1 MTVHLRHAA
10 HRIHRAAWMIDSGA
24 TALHCGRVLAL
35 TRGETG
41 KIRKLFF
48 SDSMA
53 FEDKARV
60 LSRNLSATGRQQAI
74 RTERFG
80 AEIEKLG
87 EMARRLRTKLEDCYV
102 KIKRY
107 TVSVAAEEK
116 KNPEFRKRTRRS
128 RKVRRTKIAGR

>member
-1 MTVHLRHAA
+1 
-10 HRIHRAAWMIDSGA
+10 MIDSGVSS
-24 TALHCGRVLAL
+24 LHCGRVLAL
-35 TRGETG
+35 TRGNTG

-53 FEDKARV
+53 FEDKATALR
-60 LSRNLSATGRQQAI
+60 RNLTAADRQQAM

-87 EMARRLRTKLEDCYV
+87 EMARRLKAKLENCYV

-107 TVSVAAEEK
+107 SVSVAAEEK
-116 KNPEFRKRTRRS
+116 KNPDFRKSTRRL
-128 RKVRRTKIAGR
+128 RKGRQAKIAGR